1 MELKGN
7 ISLHYLVNKAAV
19 GRMHALFHH
28 IRWSPLGP
36 AAEGARCPVKPHPCS
51 HHGEPLQDPVP
62 LECAPSSSL
71 WPRGRSPQAAEAAVT
86 PSNSETKDQH
96 TTHTHTPL
104 SCHHRQYEH
113 HGIEHNEPEALR
125 SVVGRGG
132 TGKCFRFAGFST
144 IETIWGDLHSYL
156 HL

>member
-19 GRMHALFHH
+19 GRMHASFHH

-36 AAEGARCPVKPHPCS
+36 AAEG
-51 HHGEPLQDPVP
+51 PLQDPVP

-96 TTHTHTPL
+96 TTQTHTLHCPVIIVNTSIMASNIMSL
-104 SCHHRQYEH
+104 KLCALLWAEEGLENVLDLQDFPQLKPSE
-113 HGIEHNEPEALR
+113 GICTHICICRAATKSPVM
-125 SVVGRGG
+125 S
-132 TGKCFRFAGFST
+132 
-144 IETIWGDLHSYL
+144 
-156 HL
+156 